1 MYIILNK
8 NQKKNKY
15 WEKIGR
21 MFFNKKRK
29 IGMDKQKQEEFRDS
43 VFIQN
48 LSNLLWDCILEA
60 IEAKEAQAY
69 LCKEV
74 DQIKLIQRREQA
86 NTRACVTADVA
97 NSLMELSEH
106 FKRLNLAAQK
116 TQSIETILNG
126 MEMISKEMDKAMLA
140 LQIEKISPVG
150 ALFNPHDHE
159 LGGVFFMPE
168 LEENRIIE
176 VLRDGYRCGDKWIRH
191 PLVIVNQHKSEN

>member
-1 MYIILNK
+1 
-8 NQKKNKY
+8 
-15 WEKIGR
+15 

-29 IGMDKQKQEEFRDS
+29 ISMEKQKKEEFRDS

-48 LSNLLWDCILEA
+48 LSNLLWAYTLA
-60 IEAKEAQAY
+60 AMEAKEAQAY

-74 DQIKLIQRREQA
+74 DQIKLIQQREQA
-86 NTRACVTADVA
+86 NAKACLTADVA
-97 NSLMELSEH
+97 KSLMELSEH
-106 FKRLNLAAQK
+106 FKRLNLATQK

-126 MEMISKEMDKAMLA
+126 MEMINKEMDKAMQA
-140 LQIEKISPVG
+140 LQIERISPVG

-176 VLRDGYRCGDKWIRH
+176 VLRDGYRCGDRWIRH
-191 PLVIVNQHKSEN
+191 PLVVVNQHKNEN